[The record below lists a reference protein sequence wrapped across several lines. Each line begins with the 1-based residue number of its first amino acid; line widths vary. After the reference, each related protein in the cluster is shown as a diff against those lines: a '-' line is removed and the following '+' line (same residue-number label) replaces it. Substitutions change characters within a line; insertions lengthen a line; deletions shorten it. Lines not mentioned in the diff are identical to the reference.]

1 MARGLYHAVVDVV
14 IVANAPWRWTA
25 QTVALAAR
33 ADLLVAADGGANHL
47 ARVGLRPDAVVGD
60 LDSIT
65 DGVRR
70 WVGEQRLIQRLDQEH
85 TDLHKALT
93 YCVDERAARRITVL
107 AATSGRL
114 DHAVENLGLL
124 GRWAHRCAVRFLS
137 PEQVI
142 VPVTSLLRVAATP
155 GADVSLMPLG
165 RCEGVLT
172 TGLQWPL
179 TGEVLD
185 LVGRTS
191 ISNRAVEAEVHV
203 SLTSGVLLV
212 FLPAPGADW

>member
-1 MARGLYHAVVDVV
+1 MYHAAMDVV
-14 IVANAPWRWTA
+14 VVGNAPWRWTPE
-25 QTVALAAR
+25 TVARVAR

-70 WVGEQRLIQRLDQEH
+70 WVGEGRLIPRLDQNH

-93 YCVDERAARRITVL
+93 YCVDERGVQKLTVL

-114 DHAVENLGLL
+114 AHAVENLALL
-124 GRWAHRCAVRFLS
+124 GRWAHRCEVQLVSLENLILPVISGVQVAV
-137 PEQVI
+137 
-142 VPVTSLLRVAATP
+142 TP
-155 GADVSLMPLG
+155 GNDVSLMPLG
-165 RCEGVLT
+165 RCEGVRT
-172 TGLQWPL
+172 TGLQWEL
-179 TGEVLD
+179 AGEPLD
-185 LVGRTS
+185 LSTRTS
-191 ISNRAVEAEVHV
+191 ISNRATGVEVCV
-203 SLTSGVLLV
+203 TLTSGVLLL